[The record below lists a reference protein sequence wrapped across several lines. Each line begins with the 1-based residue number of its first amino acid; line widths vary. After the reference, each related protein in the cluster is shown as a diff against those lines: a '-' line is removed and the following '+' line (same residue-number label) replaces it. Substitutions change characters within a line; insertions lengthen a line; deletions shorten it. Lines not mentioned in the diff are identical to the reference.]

1 LVTALKESGDRS
13 SSGSKNRVR
22 GLLVASQVAISF
34 TLLTAAG
41 LMIQSMIKLQR
52 VDAGFNPENV
62 FVMRLQPN
70 WSRFTDPATLT
81 AQYRDYFRR
90 LLETASQQPGVVEAA
105 VSSTYPLNPAG
116 ITRGP
121 NNVTIQL
128 EGRPAEEAN
137 TAAQVDPRAV
147 SPAYF

>member
-1 LVTALKESGDRS
+1 
-13 SSGSKNRVR
+13 
-22 GLLVASQVAISF
+22 
-34 TLLTAAG
+34 
-41 LMIQSMIKLQR
+41 MIKLQR
-52 VDAGFNPENV
+52 VDPGFDPENV

-70 WSRFTDPATLT
+70 WSRFTNNATST
-81 AQYRDYFRR
+81 AQFRDYFRR
-90 LLETASQQPGVVEAA
+90 ILESASQQPGVVDAA

-128 EGRPAEEAN
+128 EGRPKDEAK

-147 SPAYF
+147 SPAYFRALDIPLLRGRMFTDGDDCLLYTSPCPRDS